1 VPATAE
7 HPVAAKGG
15 FVRIHLEAPL
25 LRCALALLLLST
37 PFTSTPAAATFQKT
51 VDGIVV
57 NMGIVPA
64 AQARAL
70 PGESDKH
77 PARVA
82 SGAQH
87 LLISLTDA
95 KTGAYI
101 SGAEVSV
108 EIRDPRGK
116 TERLALAE
124 ATTAGVP
131 DYSSVATFAWAGKYA
146 IKVMVKPKGSK
157 RALATTLTWVRD
169 I

>member
-1 VPATAE
+1 MRL
-7 HPVAAKGG
+7 H
-15 FVRIHLEAPL
+15 FEAPL
-25 LRCALALLLLST
+25 LRCVLALLLSSI
-37 PFTSTPAAATFQKT
+37 PFTSALAAATFQKT

-64 AQARAL
+64 AQAQAL

-77 PARVA
+77 PARLA

-95 KTGAYI
+95 KTGAHI

-108 EIRDPRGK
+108 EVTNPRGK

-131 DYSSVATFAWAGKYA
+131 DYSGVATFAWAGKYA

-157 RALATTLTWVRD
+157 RPLTTTLTWTHD